1 MSENITESMQN
12 YLEMILILSE
22 KKPVVRSVDVA
33 NELGFKKSSISI
45 AMKHLRE
52 NGYITVTPEG
62 YIYLTDSGME
72 IASMIYERHKVLSAW
87 LMSIGVDAQHATD
100 DACKIE
106 HDLSPETF
114 SAIKKYINEHP
125 ENVQG
130 QSA

>member
-1 MSENITESMQN
+1 
-12 YLEMILILSE
+12 MILILSE

-62 YIYLTDSGME
+62 YIYLTDSGMA

-87 LMSIGVDAQHATD
+87 LMSIGVDEQHATD

-114 SAIKKYINEHP
+114 AAIKKYIAQNP
-125 ENVQG
+125 LPS
-130 QSA
+130 SADDTPSAQTPGE